1 MRTVTKKAKT
11 HAEDSDDRGLS
22 AWAFAALMLGAF
34 AIVAACALLG
44 GWAGLTG
51 IVITAVILIGFA
63 ATRM

>member
-1 MRTVTKKAKT
+1 MQKT
-11 HAEDSDDRGLS
+11 
-22 AWAFAALMLGAF
+22 LMTAGCRPGRSPLMPGAF
-34 AIVAACALLG
+34 AIVAACALPG